1 MFIFAVVKFTVA
13 EVELLQMWTAKGDDG
28 KCTSVKLFY
37 VNKRQTDMGKHSSIA
52 CGWFLNLLGPSIYCV
67 RVELRD
73 FDLAPCLFDFL
84 QF

>member
-52 CGWFLNLLGPSIYCV
+52 CGSWILNFMGP
-67 RVELRD
+67 
-73 FDLAPCLFDFL
+73 
-84 QF
+84 

>member
-37 VNKRQTDMGKHSSIA
+37 VNKRQTDMGSGGTMCILSLTRPRKEPHSVL
-52 CGWFLNLLGPSIYCV
+52 C
-67 RVELRD
+67 
-73 FDLAPCLFDFL
+73 
-84 QF
+84 